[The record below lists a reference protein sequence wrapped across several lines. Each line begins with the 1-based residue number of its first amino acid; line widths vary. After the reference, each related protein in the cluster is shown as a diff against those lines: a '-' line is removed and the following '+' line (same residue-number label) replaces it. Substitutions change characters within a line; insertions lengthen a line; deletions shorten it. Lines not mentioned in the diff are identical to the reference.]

1 MSINNR
7 NSSGNILGSARA
19 EADTRMLQ
27 QAFVETSDYLV
38 LKDTEDFNFV
48 VGRRGTG
55 KTALYLRL
63 VEVFSKDR
71 RVLAYHMKP
80 EEHDSLALLGQIRKM
95 GFDSYD
101 HTRYSSRVL
110 WRASLLFT
118 VAVDLCQNWKF
129 KSQPEWSELQKYITK
144 RKHLRSLNEV
154 QRCYRLLLEVQP
166 KFQSLEQLPG
176 LIASETELSTLE
188 ELIKDGLEAA
198 RLRAIFLFDGLD
210 EGWGT
215 DILPIAI
222 LGGLAIAISGFK
234 DADVPVHGEIFIRDN
249 IFRALATQDRD
260 YSRHIEGNTLRLH
273 WDEDSLFNFVTSRL
287 RVVLN
292 MQEAENNTRVWNRFA
307 HRELRDR
314 EGFQRCLQH
323 TLYRPRDILV
333 LLNSAMVRAN
343 RVGRSDIIEEDIDAT
358 SKQISQDR
366 LTDLLKEYE
375 GVFSGLRIVTNG
387 IIGWPAFQNLD
398 SVRTA
403 FDSLIEEET
412 YVEPAS
418 SDIAILG
425 TGSQVVDALYSIGL
439 LGLVEP
445 SSKGVR
451 FCHDGALSSIS
462 DESGDRK
469 IAIHPCYWKALGV
482 QDDDVDSGLLVDIH
496 DDYEVR
502 STANAP
508 ELRARRLGQLV
519 SELTH
524 VSGGQEGAR
533 EFESWV
539 LRTCRILFAGYL
551 SNIELHPTPDA
562 VQRRDI
568 VATNSAIHGL
578 WKRIFDDYSCR
589 QVIFEVKNYSQLGL
603 EDFRQALSYSGRQ
616 YGRFVIIV
624 HRSDD
629 EGLESKVRTW
639 VKEFWDQHNIL
650 IMIIPTRILVRC
662 LQKSRAPN
670 LRRRS
675 RSRRYGYVDHTLS
688 KRLDTF
694 ERSYVAM
701 QSRKR

>member
-1 MSINNR
+1 MPINSR

-19 EADTRMLQ
+19 EADKSMLQ
-27 QAFVETSDYLV
+27 QSFVETSAYIALR
-38 LKDTEDFNFV
+38 DTEDFNFV

-55 KTALYLRL
+55 KTALYLHL
-63 VEVFSKDR
+63 IKDFSKDKH
-71 RVLAYHMKP
+71 VFAYHMKP
-80 EEHDSLALLGQIRKM
+80 EEYESLALLGQIRSL
-95 GFDSYD
+95 GFNSYD

-118 VAVDLCQNWKF
+118 VAVDLCQHWKF
-129 KSQPEWSELQKYITK
+129 KSQPERYELQKYIDE
-144 RKHLRSLNEV
+144 RKHLRSLSEV
-154 QRCYRLLLEVQP
+154 QRCHKLLLDVLP
-166 KFQSLEQLPG
+166 KFQSPEQLPS
-176 LIASETELSTLE
+176 LIASETKLNTLE
-188 ELIKDGLEAA
+188 KLISEGLKAA
-198 RLRAIFLFDGLD
+198 RMRAIFLFDSLD

-215 DILPIAI
+215 GTLPIAI
-222 LGGLAIAISGFK
+222 LGGLAITIAGFK

-249 IFRALATQDRD
+249 IFRALATQDSD

-273 WDEDSLFNFVTSRL
+273 WDEDSLFNFVTGRL
-287 RVVLN
+287 RIALN
-292 MQEAENNTRVWNRFA
+292 IQEVENNTRVWNRFA

-343 RVGRSDIIEEDIDAT
+343 HVGRSDIIEEDIDAT

-366 LTDLLKEYE
+366 LMDLLKEYE
-375 GVFSGLRIVTNG
+375 GVFPGLGIVTNN

-398 SVRTA
+398 LVRTA
-403 FDSLIEEET
+403 FESLIEEET
-412 YVEPAS
+412 YVESAS

-439 LGLVEP
+439 LGLIEP
-445 SSKGVR
+445 SSKGAR

-462 DESGDRK
+462 NESGDRK
-469 IAIHPCYWKALGV
+469 IAIHPCYWKALGI
-482 QDDDVDSGLLVDIH
+482 QGDDVDSELLFDIH

-502 STANAP
+502 PTANAP

-524 VSGGQEGAR
+524 VSEGQEGAR
-533 EFESWV
+533 EFENWV
-539 LRTCRILFAGYL
+539 LRTCQILFAGNL

-562 VQRRDI
+562 VQRRDV
-568 VATNSAIHGL
+568 VATNSAIHGV
-578 WKRIFDDYSCR
+578 WKRILDDYRCR
-589 QVIFEVKNYSQLGL
+589 QVIFEVKNYSQLEL

-616 YGRFVIIV
+616 YGQFVIIV

-629 EGLESKVRTW
+629 EGLKSKVRTW
-639 VKEFWDQHNIL
+639 VKEFWDQHNVL
-650 IMIIPTRILVRC
+650 IMVIPTSILVRC
-662 LQKSRAPN
+662 LKKNRNPS

-675 RSRRYGYVDHTLS
+675 RSRKYGYVDHTLS

-694 ERSYVAM
+694 ERSYVALR
-701 QSRKR
+701 SGKR